1 MGEGRWGR
9 RKVTRKARLY
19 ETKRQAGSRMGEETE
34 KMANGRKRNGLDAKT
49 KKEEDLDSDG
59 QLKAIQCALFDL
71 QVF

>member
-34 KMANGRKRNGLDAKT
+34 KMAKR
-49 KKEEDLDSDG
+49 EEEERIRCKNEKRGGPG
-59 QLKAIQCALFDL
+59 Q
-71 QVF
+71 